1 MIRKVR
7 TFVLTGMMLS
17 SLSFLDSCAYF
28 NAVNR
33 VKECQALLDECQAH
47 LNKSTALID
56 TLYKAYQDS
65 VRELEKCRNSKI
77 K

>member
-1 MIRKVR
+1 MIRKIR
-7 TFVLTGMMLS
+7 IFILTGMMIS
-17 SLSFLDSCAYF
+17 SLSILDSCSYF

-33 VKECQALLDECQAH
+33 AKECQALLDECQVH
-47 LNKSTALID
+47 LNRSTALID

-65 VRELEKCRNSKI
+65 VRELQECRNSKI